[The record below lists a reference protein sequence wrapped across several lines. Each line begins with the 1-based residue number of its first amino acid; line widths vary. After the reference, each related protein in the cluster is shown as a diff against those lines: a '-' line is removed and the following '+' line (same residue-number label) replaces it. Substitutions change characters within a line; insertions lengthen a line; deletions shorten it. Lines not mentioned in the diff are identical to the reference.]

1 MQKCPHDSI
10 KISKIKFSDNSF
22 FCQNCGS
29 ILCQIKPNKYLPTI
43 KPIEIESKTETD
55 PIDIFINSFKNTP
68 FVKIQK
74 DSIYLEKRTRAIRL
88 LEKFNN
94 LYKYSDEIFF
104 LAMTYMDYIFKTLY
118 NENKMLTK
126 KKEELIILNCLF
138 IAEKFYDRDIDV
150 PPNYNLYLN
159 NNIFGVEAFDI
170 FENEIICLQTL
181 KYKLDHHSLYDIL
194 KAYQY
199 NGFIFDKEIDY
210 NSHNL
215 QIKLAYNYTDKL
227 FRDIEYSYI
236 VLFYTPA
243 LIAFVIIQLTR
254 KKFFDNKYSK
264 KIKNIYG
271 FKLEDYKECM
281 NEIKIFLENVQN
293 GLEIKD
299 YHKIPK
305 NSIFF

>member
-1 MQKCPHDSI
+1 MQKCTHQPN
-10 KISKIKFSDNSF
+10 KLSKINKSENFF

-29 ILCQIKPNKYLPTI
+29 IICQTKPNKYMPTV

-55 PIDIFINSFKNTP
+55 TIDIFINSFKQTP
-68 FVKIQK
+68 FIKINK
-74 DSIYLEKRTRAIRL
+74 DSIYLEKRTRAIKL

-94 LYKYSDEIFF
+94 LYKYSDEVFF
-104 LAMTYMDYIFKTLY
+104 LAMTYMDYIFKNLY
-118 NENKMLTK
+118 NENKTLTK
-126 KKEELIILNCLF
+126 KNEELCILNSLF
-138 IAEKFYDRDIDV
+138 ISEKFYDIDITT
-150 PPNYNLYLN
+150 PPDYKLYLN
-159 NNIFGVEAFDI
+159 NNIYNVEAIDI
-170 FENEIICLQTL
+170 FENEIFCLKTL

-194 KAYQY
+194 KAYMY
-199 NGFIFDKEIDY
+199 NGFIFDKEIDI
-210 NSHNL
+210 NSKIL
-215 QIKLAYNYTDKL
+215 GLKLAYNYADKL

-236 VLFYTPA
+236 ALFYTPD

-281 NEIKIFLENVQN
+281 NEIKIFLDNVQN